1 MASLPEFSRIVR
13 FVPKSSPS
21 RVLIGQ
27 PLQKALDV
35 GVAIRRGEPVLV
47 DIFSGI
53 SILSPG
59 KATGVIEIIDRIL
72 SPLAQE
78 EVGTIRCIGLNY
90 KQHAAEVQ
98 MDIPSTPTVF
108 LKPATAIGDP
118 WPAPTIL
125 PKLTQL
131 DDCGDYESELAVI
144 IGKTAKNVSEAEA
157 LDYILGYTAANDIS
171 SRTSQLN
178 QSQWSFSKGFDGTCP
193 LGPVVVSTS
202 MIPDISTLWLRG
214 IKNGKVLQD
223 CGINDLIFSV
233 PKLVSFLSQS
243 TTLPAGTVI
252 ITGTPAGVGW
262 GRTPKETLRH
272 GDEFAVEI
280 LPHIGT
286 LFNVFENEE

>member
-35 GVAIRRGEPVLV
+35 GVATRRGEPVLV
-47 DIFSGI
+47 EIFSGV

-72 SPLAQE
+72 SPLAKE

-178 QSQWSFSKGFDGTCP
+178 QSQWSFSKGFDGACP

-202 MIPDISTLWLRG
+202 VIPNISTLWLRG
-214 IKNGKVLQD
+214 LKNGKVLQD

-252 ITGTPAGVGW
+252 ITGTPAGVGL
-262 GRTPKETLRH
+262 GRTPKEALRH

-286 LFNVFENEE
+286 LFNAFENEE